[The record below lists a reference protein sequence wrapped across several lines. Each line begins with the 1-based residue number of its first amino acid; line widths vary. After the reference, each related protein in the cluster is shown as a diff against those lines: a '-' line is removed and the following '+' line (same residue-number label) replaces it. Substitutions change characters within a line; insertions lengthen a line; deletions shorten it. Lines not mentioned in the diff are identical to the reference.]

1 LLRLP
6 KAPSLGSE
14 AHLKIMFHLNNQI
27 KMSKFRTDDW
37 KVVIK
42 IIITLA
48 TAILGALGAKE
59 LGE

>member
-1 LLRLP
+1 
-6 KAPSLGSE
+6 
-14 AHLKIMFHLNNQI
+14 MFNF
-27 KMSKFRTDDW
+27 STDDW

>member
-1 LLRLP
+1 
-6 KAPSLGSE
+6 
-14 AHLKIMFHLNNQI
+14 
-27 KMSKFRTDDW
+27 MSKFRTDDW

-48 TAILGALGAKE
+48 TAILGALGATE

>member
-1 LLRLP
+1 
-6 KAPSLGSE
+6 
-14 AHLKIMFHLNNQI
+14 
-27 KMSKFRTDDW
+27 MSKFRTDDW

-59 LGE
+59 LGEYPPFASR

>member
-1 LLRLP
+1 MLRLLR
-6 KAPSLGSE
+6 APPLGSE
-14 AHLKIMFHLNNQI
+14 ALLKIMFHLNNQI

>member
-1 LLRLP
+1 
-6 KAPSLGSE
+6 LGSE
-14 AHLKIMFHLNNQI
+14 AFLKIIFHLNNQI
-27 KMSKFRTDDW
+27 EMSKFRTDDW

>member
-1 LLRLP
+1 
-6 KAPSLGSE
+6 
-14 AHLKIMFHLNNQI
+14 
-27 KMSKFRTDDW
+27 MSKLRTDDW

-48 TAILGALGAKE
+48 TAILGALSAKE